1 MENNLVRQSGN
12 NAGENIVGRDYVD
25 NSITNHYPELGKFA
39 RLKELYSLFEKEKE
53 NNNEF
58 KEFIEELQRYRTPK
72 NEVVQGLTAKL
83 IDGNRMNVI
92 EFAEEVKDLYT
103 RKLYANALY
112 KSAQEINVFFLGLVW
127 EYFTYSVYPLV
138 CNDASEQEIGQAIT
152 QHISTPLQ
160 AALEGNTLGL
170 TSTDINGMLYFLTGN
185 CHIKWIKP

>member
-1 MENNLVRQSGN
+1 MSNNLVRQSGN
-12 NAGENIVGRDYVD
+12 TAGENIVGRDLID
-25 NSITNHYPELGKFA
+25 NSITNNYSEIGKFA
-39 RLKELYSLFEKEKE
+39 RLKELYNLFEQEKE
-53 NNNEF
+53 NNSEF

-72 NEVVQGLTAKL
+72 NEVVQGLKAKL
-83 IDGNRMNVI
+83 IDGNRLNVI

-138 CNDASEQEIGQAIT
+138 CNGASEQEIGQAIT